1 MFRSTFRVRA
11 LATLTLLALLIT
23 PLAALAHEA
32 VTAGNYTLEYGW
44 LDEPPVAGKDN
55 AIILNISGHADAGH
69 EEMEGTISL
78 VGPADGGTA
87 TGVSFEVSVQV
98 EGLDEH
104 AEGVHWHL
112 YIDEKE
118 LMMAPVTH
126 TTVTVNNLSNG
137 AHTLKVALAGSD
149 HAEFGETGQAAIT
162 VEGAT
167 GAGEPTVSGLDSAEV
182 PGHDE
187 AASFNI
193 DVSGLKLE
201 LVYGGQT
208 IPLTLQPLHDGEPG
222 QFTAPFKPDRPGVY
236 TLKITGKL
244 TGDFGETEVNAE
256 VEPEEVEP
264 GEAAPP
270 AEPTGA
276 APSNNLP
283 ILLAIGGVVVVG
295 LALGIF
301 AFTRKK

>member
-1 MFRSTFRVRA
+1 MFRFTKRVIT
-11 LATLTLLALLIT
+11 TLTLFALLIT

-32 VTAGNYTLEYGW
+32 VTAGNYTIEYGW
-44 LDEPPVAGKDN
+44 LDEPPVAGQDN
-55 AIILNISGHADAGH
+55 AIVINISGHADDGGH
-69 EEMEGTISL
+69 EEMEGAISL
-78 VGPADGGTA
+78 VGPADGGTV
-87 TGVSFEVSVQV
+87 TGDSFEVSVKV

-112 YIDEKE
+112 YVDEKE
-118 LMMAPVTH
+118 LVMVPVDH

-149 HAEFGETGQAAIT
+149 HAEFGEPAQAAIT

-167 GAGEPTVSGLDSAEV
+167 GSGEPTVSGLDSAEIN
-182 PGHDE
+182 GHDE

-244 TGDFGETEVNAE
+244 AGDFGETEVNAE

-264 GEAAPP
+264 GEAAPT
-270 AEPTGA
+270 AEPTQA

-295 LALGIF
+295 LALGVF
-301 AFTRKK
+301 VFMRRK

>member
-1 MFRSTFRVRA
+1 MFRFTLRA
-11 LATLTLLALLIT
+11 IATLTLFALLIT
-23 PLAALAHEA
+23 PLAALAHEGI
-32 VTAGNYTLEYGW
+32 TAGNYTIEYGW
-44 LDEPPVAGKDN
+44 LDEPPVAGQDN

-69 EEMEGTISL
+69 EEMEGAISL
-78 VGPADGGTA
+78 VSPADGGTIA
-87 TGVSFEVSVQV
+87 GDSFEVSVKV

-112 YIDEKE
+112 YVDEKE
-118 LMMAPVTH
+118 LVMVPVAD
-126 TTVTVNNLSNG
+126 TTITVNNLANG

-149 HAEFGETGQAAIT
+149 HAEFGEPAQAAIT

-167 GAGEPTVSGLDSAEV
+167 GAGEPTVSGLDSAEID
-182 PGHDE
+182 GHDE

-208 IPLTLQPLHDGEPG
+208 VPLTLEPLHDGEPG

-244 TGDFGETEVNAE
+244 IGDFGETEVNAE

-264 GEAAPP
+264 GEVV
-270 AEPTGA
+270 PTASASSG
-276 APSNNLP
+276 LP
-283 ILLAIGGVVVVG
+283 TWLVIGGAVIVAA
-295 LALGIF
+295 ALGIGVF

>member
-1 MFRSTFRVRA
+1 MFRFTLRA
-11 LATLTLLALLIT
+11 IATLTLLALLIT
-23 PLAALAHEA
+23 PLAALAHEGI
-32 VTAGNYTLEYGW
+32 TAGNYTIEYGW
-44 LDEPPVAGKDN
+44 LDEPPVAGQDN
-55 AIILNISGHADAGH
+55 AIVINISGHADEAGH
-69 EEMEGTISL
+69 EEMEGAISL
-78 VGPADGGTA
+78 VTPADGGTIA
-87 TGVSFEVSVQV
+87 GDSFEVSVKV

-112 YIDEKE
+112 YVDEKE
-118 LMMAPVTH
+118 LVMVPVAD
-126 TTVTVNNLSNG
+126 TTITVNNLANG
-137 AHTLKVALAGSD
+137 AHTLEVALAGSD
-149 HAEFGETGQAAIT
+149 HAEFGEPGQAAVT

-167 GAGEPTVSGLDSAEV
+167 GAGEPTVSGLDSAEIDS
-182 PGHDE
+182 HDE

-208 IPLTLQPLHDGEPG
+208 IPLTLEPLHDGEPG

-270 AEPTGA
+270 AESTGA

-283 ILLAIGGVVVVG
+283 IILAIGGVVVVG
-295 LALGIF
+295 LALGVF
-301 AFTRKK
+301 VFTRKK

>member
-1 MFRSTFRVRA
+1 MFRFTKRA
-11 LATLTLLALLIT
+11 IATLTLFALLIT

-32 VTAGNYTLEYGW
+32 VTAGNYTIEYGW

-55 AIILNISGHADAGH
+55 AIIINISGHADDSSH
-69 EEMEGTISL
+69 EEMEGAISL
-78 VGPADGGTA
+78 VSPADGGA
-87 TGVSFEVSVQV
+87 IAGDSFEVSVQV

-112 YIDEKE
+112 YVDEKE
-118 LMMAPVTH
+118 LVMAPVDH

-137 AHTLKVALAGSD
+137 AHTLKVALAGAD
-149 HAEFGETGQAAIT
+149 HAEFGEPAQAAIT

-167 GAGEPTVSGLDSAEV
+167 GSGEPTVSGLDSAEIH
-182 PGHDE
+182 GHDE
-187 AASFNI
+187 ADFHV

-222 QFTAPFKPDRPGVY
+222 QFTAPFKPDRPGLY

-244 TGDFGETEVNAE
+244 AGDFGETEVNAE

-264 GEAAPP
+264 GEAAPT
-270 AEPTGA
+270 AEPTASASSG
-276 APSNNLP
+276 LP
-283 ILLAIGGVVVVG
+283 TWLVIGGAVVVVA
-295 LALGIF
+295 ALGFGVF
-301 AFTRKK
+301 AFMRRK